1 MRVARSGRVEVISKV
16 EGTAV
21 RRSLHR
27 MVRPLASSV
36 GFAVVVGF
44 LTSGLCAVLAYHDP
58 GDGTPEP
65 ASTLP
70 FLILGLCG
78 GYLVALGSFVYH
90 RLKCSHER
98 QA

>member
-1 MRVARSGRVEVISKV
+1 LAVASIGGWVL
-16 EGTAV
+16 GFFLLV
-21 RRSLHR
+21 RMSFRL
-27 MVRPLASSV
+27 PLASSV